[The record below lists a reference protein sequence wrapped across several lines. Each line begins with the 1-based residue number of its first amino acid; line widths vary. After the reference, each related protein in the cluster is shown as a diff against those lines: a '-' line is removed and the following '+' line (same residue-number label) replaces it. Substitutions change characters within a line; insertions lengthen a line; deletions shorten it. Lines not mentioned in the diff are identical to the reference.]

1 METMK
6 DYIQPFLDLIKN
18 LVQPQE
24 GTKFLVTVAGLGT
37 IYLLHAKELAT
48 NVTDVVIALMVIG
61 YYVADIFHKVKKQ
74 ENGK

>member
-1 METMK
+1 MK